1 MQSNSLQV
9 ARITSLIGY
18 FGLFVFL
25 LLWLTW
31 LSPSDKFPVAL
42 TLIVLVT
49 PLLFPL
55 RGILYGRA
63 YTHAWASFLAL
74 FYFTLAIGVVVSEPS
89 ERLYGIIWLILSI
102 LMYGGCMF
110 YARIKGKAEKAAAAA
125 TNSEHHS
132 A

>member
-1 MQSNSLQV
+1 MQNNSLQL
-9 ARITSLIGY
+9 ARITSLTGY
-18 FGLFVFL
+18 FGMFVFL
-25 LLWLTW
+25 LLWLTV

-42 TLIVLVT
+42 TLLVLVT

-89 ERLYGIIWLILSI
+89 QRVYGIIWLILSI
-102 LMYGGCMF
+102 MMYGGCMF
-110 YARIKGKAEKAAAAA
+110 YARIKGKAEKVAAE
-125 TNSEHHS
+125 TSSEHHS
-132 A
+132 S